1 MAWIVLVVAG
11 LLEVG
16 WATTLPRTEGFTRP
30 LPTVLFVTLL
40 ACSMYGLSV
49 ASRTIPI
56 GTAYAVW
63 VGIGAAGAVLVGAG
77 LEQRMLPPAQLLSIA
92 ALIAAVIAVKVTA
105 AH

>member
-16 WATTLPRTEGFTRP
+16 WATALPRTDGFTRP
-30 LPTVLFVTLL
+30 VPTALFVALL

-63 VGIGAAGAVLVGAG
+63 VGIGAAGAVLVGAA
-77 LEQRMLPPAQLLSIA
+77 LEHRTPAPAQLLSIA

>member
-1 MAWIVLVVAG
+1 
-11 LLEVG
+11 
-16 WATTLPRTEGFTRP
+16 
-30 LPTVLFVTLL
+30 VLFVTLL

-63 VGIGAAGAVLVGAG
+63 VGIGAAGALLVGAA
-77 LEQRMLPPAQLLSIA
+77 LEQRMLPPAQLLSVA
-92 ALIAAVIAVKVTA
+92 ALVAAVVAVKLSS